1 MFEDTKWAIKSRKS
15 KKDRQYNDHNKKGL
29 SMIHE
34 TLHWKLKID
43 QQEPPLPQQSRM
55 NSGIIRNPCSTD
67 GTLGVTLVPNIFAAN
82 T

>member
-34 TLHWKLKID
+34 TLHWKLKIE
-43 QQEPPLPQQSRM
+43 QQEPPLPL
-55 NSGIIRNPCSTD
+55 
-67 GTLGVTLVPNIFAAN
+67 LGVCSKYAWNKSN